1 MAVSRQISIPD
12 EIFVRAERLAEQQ
25 QLTVED
31 LISAALSEHIAGTEY
46 ILRRGERANMA
57 KFREMLTLVSDVP
70 PEPHDRLP
78 DAE

>member
-12 EIFVRAERLAEQQ
+12 EIFVRAERLAAQQ
-25 QLTVED
+25 HLSLDD

-46 ILRRGERANMA
+46 IRRRGDHANIA
-57 KFREMLTLVSDVP
+57 KFREMLTLVPDVP

-78 DAE
+78 EAE